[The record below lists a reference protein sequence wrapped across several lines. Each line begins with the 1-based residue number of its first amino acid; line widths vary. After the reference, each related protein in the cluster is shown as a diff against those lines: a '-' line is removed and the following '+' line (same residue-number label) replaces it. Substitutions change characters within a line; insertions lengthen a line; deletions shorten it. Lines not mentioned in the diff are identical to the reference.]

1 MNPYQPMMDLALLL
15 AREAGQTISSLRS
28 QLNIEFK
35 HDDTELVTQAD
46 VAADKLISDGIRKAF
61 EQHDILSEELA
72 PDANTDCEHLWII
85 DPIDGT
91 VNYAHGHAQVAI
103 SIAYFFKGD
112 CKVAVVHNPFA
123 RETFTAMAGRG
134 AFLNGEPIQ
143 VSGKLALN
151 RALVATGFPYQKDTI
166 DKLMK
171 RATAVLKNC
180 ADIRRI
186 GSAAL
191 DICWVACGRLDA
203 YYESVQPWD
212 AAAAG
217 LIAREAGATL
227 GHLYSV
233 PVEEN
238 PQIFSQ
244 DIVVTTPA
252 LFDQLKALLLQ
263 ADDSSLADD

>member
-15 AREAGQTISSLRS
+15 GQQAGQEISGLRS
-28 QLNIEFK
+28 KLKIDFK

-46 VAADKLISDGIRKAF
+46 VAADKLISSGIQKAF
-61 EQHDILSEELA
+61 PQHDILSEELA
-72 PDANTDCEHLWII
+72 PEASTDCEHLWII

-91 VNYAHGHAQVAI
+91 VNYAHGHTQVAV
-103 SIAYFFKGD
+103 SIAYFYKGD

-123 RETFTAMAGRG
+123 QETFTAMAGRG
-134 AFLNGEPIQ
+134 AFLNGDKIG
-143 VSGKLALN
+143 VSGKQVLK
-151 RALVATGFPYQKDTI
+151 RALVATGFPYQKETI
-166 DKLMK
+166 DQLMK

-212 AAAAG
+212 AAAAS
-217 LIAREAGATL
+217 LIAREAGASF
-227 GHLYSV
+227 GHLYPV
-233 PVEEN
+233 PPAEN
-238 PQIFSQ
+238 PQIYSA
-244 DIVVTTPA
+244 DIVVATPA
-252 LFDQLKALLLQ
+252 VFDGLKALLIE
-263 ADDSSLADD
+263 ADVQ